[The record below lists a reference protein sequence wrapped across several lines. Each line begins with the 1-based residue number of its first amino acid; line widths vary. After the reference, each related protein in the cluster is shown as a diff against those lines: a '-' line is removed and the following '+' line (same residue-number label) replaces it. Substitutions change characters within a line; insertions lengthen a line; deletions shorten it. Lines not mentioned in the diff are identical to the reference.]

1 VFIPRLRLPAGP
13 ALAILDALVALW
25 IVLFVYLGFVV
36 ADSVNDLTE
45 LTRSVST
52 AGRAVDDSGRALG
65 SIDIPLV
72 GGALDASAEQIR
84 SAGQTVIAGGESS
97 RGAIE
102 RLAALLGVLVAA
114 VPILPVLTYY
124 GPPRVGRAL
133 EVGAVRE
140 TVRAGADDPLLER
153 FLAERAAHQL
163 SYRELRRVSP
173 SPWRDLEEGRYA
185 DLAAAE
191 LRRVGLRPGGAV
203 GRRAL
208 GN

>member
-1 VFIPRLRLPAGP
+1 MFIPRLRLPIGP
-13 ALAILDALVALW
+13 ALVALDVLVVLW
-25 IVLFVYLGFVV
+25 IVLFVYLGVITTD
-36 ADSVNDLTE
+36 AVNDLTD

-84 SAGQTVIAGGESS
+84 AAGQSVIAGGASS
-97 RGAIE
+97 AAAVE
-102 RLAALLGVLVAA
+102 RLALLLGILVAA
-114 VPILPVLTYY
+114 VPILPVVSSY

-133 EVGAVRE
+133 EVRAVTR
-140 TVRAGADDPLLER
+140 VLDAGVGDPLLPG
-153 FLAERAAHQL
+153 FLATRAAHHL

-173 SPWRDLEEGRYA
+173 SPWRDLEEGRFSE
-185 DLAAAE
+185 LAAAE